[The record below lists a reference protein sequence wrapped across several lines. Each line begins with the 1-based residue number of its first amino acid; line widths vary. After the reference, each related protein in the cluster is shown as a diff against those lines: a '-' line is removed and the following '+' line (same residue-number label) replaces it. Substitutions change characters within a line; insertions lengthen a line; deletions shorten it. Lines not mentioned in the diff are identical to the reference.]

1 MLLAVALPLALL
13 ACGEMTSF
21 DGLVGK
27 GQATDG
33 GGILADGDGGSTDAA
48 LSPPDGSSGSTD
60 AGSPT
65 GTDAG
70 MQSADASSTG
80 VAFRGAASS
89 VGGALGGGV
98 TASITSPA
106 VTAGDLLVAGAILD
120 DPGETT
126 SAAGWTSVAGG
137 DLDNIGHPVRIT
149 VFYKFADS
157 TDIGAVYKFTTG
169 AGTALT
175 VLIGA
180 YSGVSPMNP
189 IAGTRAEFGVPLSV
203 ASTANTGMAAGFF
216 ASYGQ
221 CSLTLVAGTMRKKD
235 GPNLLADAPV
245 VGGNSGAFGPSC
257 NAVQGG
263 GVAVALRPR

>member
-1 MLLAVALPLALL
+1 MALL
-13 ACGEMTSF
+13 ACGEITSF
-21 DGLVGK
+21 DGLVGN

-33 GGILADGDGGSTDAA
+33 GGILADGGGGGSTDAGV
-48 LSPPDGSSGSTD
+48 SPPDGSSGSID
-60 AGSPT
+60 GGGST

-70 MQSADASSTG
+70 MQGTDASSAG

-89 VGGALGGGV
+89 VGVALGASV
-98 TASITSPA
+98 TASVTSPA
-106 VTAGDLLVAGAILD
+106 VAAGDLLVAGAVLD

-137 DLDNIGHPVRIT
+137 DLDNIAHPVRIT

-157 TDIGAVYKFTTG
+157 ADIGAIYKFTTG
-169 AGTALT
+169 AGTGLT

-189 IAGTRAEFGVPLSV
+189 IAGTRAEFGVPVSV
-203 ASTANTGMAAGFF
+203 TSSATTGMAAGFF
-216 ASYGQ
+216 ASFGQ

-235 GPNLLADAPV
+235 GPSLLADAPV

-263 GVAVALRPR
+263 GVLVALRPR